1 MKFNPEENKTIVRR
15 IVEEFVNKG
24 NTGVVD
30 ELFSPNFVDHGSSF
44 ETVGGREAV
53 KQLVETLRTGFPDL
67 HFQIEH
73 LIAEEDKVVAHLKG
87 SGTHNGYFMG
97 RPPTGKRIAFRNM
110 TVLRISGSKVVER
123 WNVYD
128 IHGILGQIGSLA

>member
-1 MKFNPEENKTIVRR
+1 MKFNPEENKKIVHR
-15 IVEEFVNKG
+15 IVEGFLNEG
-24 NTGVVD
+24 NPSVAD

-53 KQLVETLRTGFPDL
+53 KRLVAALRTGFPDL
-67 HFQIEH
+67 HFQIQH
-73 LIAEEDKVVAHLKG
+73 LIAEEDKVVAHVKG

-97 RPPTGKRIAFRNM
+97 QPPTGKKVAFRAM
-110 TVLRISGSKVVER
+110 TVLRFSDSKVVER

>member
-1 MKFNPEENKTIVRR
+1 MKFDPEENKKIVRR
-15 IVEEFVNKG
+15 IVDGFLNEG
-24 NTGVVD
+24 DPGVVD
-30 ELFSPNFVDHGSSF
+30 ELFSPDFVDHGSSF

-53 KQLVETLRTGFPDL
+53 KQLLATLRTGFPDL
-67 HFQIEH
+67 HFQIQH
-73 LIAEEDKVVAHLKG
+73 LIAEEDKVLAHLKG

-110 TVLRISGSKVVER
+110 TVLRVSGSKVVER

-128 IHGILGQIGSLA
+128 IHGILEQIGSLA